1 LDNTPLLYQTH
12 VQVHLDNIRA
22 NIEGIRHRLG
32 SERKILIAVKA
43 NAYGHGAVEV
53 SRMSA
58 EIGVD
63 FLGIATVPE
72 AMQLRQAGISLP
84 ILKFGPTFFK
94 EIEAAIQNMVTL
106 PICSTESALETQE
119 VSAKLNRK
127 SPVHIKIDTGMG
139 RVGVPVKQ
147 AVNLAEL
154 IERECPNLYLEG
166 AFTHL
171 PVSDSADQTFTIEQV
186 KRFRACVDDIERSI
200 GRKLDL
206 VHCAN
211 SGAVLG
217 HPEAWMDMVRPGI
230 MIYGYY
236 PDKTTPRT
244 IELKPGLSFLT
255 RVSFVKK
262 VAKGNSIGYG
272 RTWFAPADT
281 WIATIPVGYA
291 DGFNRLFSN
300 SGRVLING
308 ESHPIV
314 GRVCM
319 DQSMVD
325 LGLETRVEIGDPVVL
340 IGKSGH
346 NEITCD
352 EWAEKL
358 HTITYEITCQINP
371 RVTRFFTS

>member
-1 LDNTPLLYQTH
+1 LEHIPLLYQTH
-12 VQVHLDNIRA
+12 VQVHLDNICA
-22 NIEGIRHRLG
+22 NIESIRRTVG
-32 SERKILIAVKA
+32 PKRKILIAVKA

-53 SRMSA
+53 SRMAA

-84 ILKFGPTFFK
+84 ILKFGPTFYE
-94 EIEAAIQNMVTL
+94 EIETALKNDVTL
-106 PICSTESALETQE
+106 PVCSIESATETQR
-119 VSAKLNRK
+119 VSSKLNKK
-127 SPVHIKIDTGMG
+127 SPIHIKIDTGMG
-139 RVGVPVKQ
+139 RVGVSVEEAPQFAQLV
-147 AVNLAEL
+147 
-154 IERECPNLYLEG
+154 ERECPNLYLEG
-166 AFTHL
+166 LFTHL
-171 PVSDSADQTFTIEQV
+171 PVSDSADQAYTIEQV
-186 KRFRACVDDIERSI
+186 KRFRACVDEIERTI

-217 HPEAWMDMVRPGI
+217 HPDAWMDMVRPGI

-244 IELKPGLSFLT
+244 IDLKPGLSFLT
-255 RVSFVKK
+255 RVSFIKK
-262 VAKGNSIGYG
+262 VTEGDSIGYG
-272 RTWFAPADT
+272 RTWFAPVDT

-300 SGRVLING
+300 SGQVLING
-308 ESHPIV
+308 APFPIV

-325 LGLETRVEIGDPVVL
+325 LGPETIVKIGDPVVL
-340 IGKSGH
+340 IGKSGD

-358 HTITYEITCQINP
+358 YTITYEITCQINS
-371 RVTRFFTS
+371 RVARVFTS

>member
-1 LDNTPLLYQTH
+1 MDNTPLLYQTH
-12 VQVHLDNIRA
+12 VQVHLDNIHA
-22 NIEGIRHRLG
+22 NIEGIRRRVG
-32 SERKILIAVKA
+32 FERKILIAVKA

-53 SRMSA
+53 SRMAA

-84 ILKFGPTFFK
+84 ILKFGPTFFE
-94 EIEAAIQNMVTL
+94 EIEVAIQNEVTL
-106 PICSTESALETQE
+106 PICGTESALETQQ

-139 RVGVPVKQ
+139 RVGVAANQ
-147 AVNLAEL
+147 AVNLARL
-154 IERECPNLYLEG
+154 VERECPNLYLEG

-186 KRFRACVDDIERSI
+186 KRFRACVDDIERGI

-211 SGAVLG
+211 SGAMLG

-262 VAKGNSIGYG
+262 VAKGDSIGYG

-325 LGLETRVEIGDPVVL
+325 LGLETQVKVGDPVVL
-340 IGKSGH
+340 IGKNGH

-352 EWAEKL
+352 EWADKL

-371 RVTRFFTS
+371 RVTRVFTS

>member
-1 LDNTPLLYQTH
+1 MLYQTH
-12 VQVHLDNIRA
+12 VQVHLDHIRA
-22 NIEGIRHRLG
+22 NIEGIRRRVG
-32 SERKILIAVKA
+32 FERKILIAVKA

-53 SRMSA
+53 SRMAA

-84 ILKFGPTFFK
+84 ILKFGPTFFE
-94 EIEAAIQNMVTL
+94 EIEATIQNNVTL
-106 PICSTESALETQE
+106 PICGTESALETQQ

-139 RVGVPVKQ
+139 RVGVAANQ
-147 AVNLAEL
+147 AINLARL
-154 IERECPNLYLEG
+154 VERECPNLYLEG

-186 KRFRACVDDIERSI
+186 KRFRMCVDGIERGI

-244 IELKPGLSFLT
+244 IALKPGLSFLT

-262 VAKGNSIGYG
+262 VTKGDSIGYG

-325 LGLETRVEIGDPVVL
+325 LGLETQVKVGDPVVL
-340 IGKSGH
+340 IGKNGH

-358 HTITYEITCQINP
+358 RTITYEITCQINP
-371 RVTRFFTS
+371 RVTRVFTSL